1 MNKERNFKRLIYVL
15 SVVVPVVV
23 ALMFEVN
30 LEGYNTDFLPSIY
43 ASINGL
49 TAVLLVFALLAIKQK
64 NITLHKRII
73 KVCLSLSV
81 IFLVLYIARHTTSS
95 EVPFGD
101 LNGDG
106 IRSEAEKLKV
116 GASLYMYLF
125 FLITHI
131 ILSIIVIPFVL
142 FAYMRGILNQV
153 EKHKKIVRLAFPLWL
168 YVAITGVIVYFMI
181 SPYY

>member
-15 SVVVPVVV
+15 SVVIPVVV
-23 ALMFEVN
+23 ALMFEIKI
-30 LEGYNTDFLPSIY
+30 EGYDTDFLPSIY

-49 TAVLLVFALLAIKQK
+49 TAILLVLALLAVKNRNIK
-64 NITLHKRII
+64 LHERII
-73 KVCLSLSV
+73 KFCIGLSV
-81 IFLVLYIARHTTSS
+81 VFLVLYIARHITSS

-101 LNGDG
+101 ADGDG
-106 IRSEAEKLKV
+106 IRSAAERLKI
-116 GASLYMYLF
+116 GSTLYMYLF

-168 YVAITGVIVYFMI
+168 YVAISGVVVYFMI

>member
-23 ALMFEVN
+23 ALLFEVEI
-30 LEGYNTDFLPSIY
+30 EGYNTDALPSIY
-43 ASINGL
+43 ASINAL
-49 TAVLLVFALLAIKQK
+49 TAILLVVALLTIKKK
-64 NITLHKRII
+64 NIKLHERII
-73 KVCLSLSV
+73 KFCIGLSV
-81 IFLVLYIARHTTSS
+81 VFLVLYIARHTTSS
-95 EVPFGD
+95 EVPYGD

-106 IRSEAEKLKV
+106 IRSAAEKLKI
-116 GASLYMYLF
+116 GGSLYTYLF

-153 EKHKKIVRLAFPLWL
+153 EKHKKIVRFAFPLWL
-168 YVAITGVIVYFMI
+168 YVAVSGVIVYFMI